1 MSIDIRDLS
10 RTIIPK
16 SDQLNSE
23 QLLTGPMTV
32 TITDVSASG
41 SAEQPVTVHYAG
53 EDGRPYRP
61 CKTMRRLMIFAW
73 GADGNA
79 WIGKSMT
86 LYHDPSIKWGGEAV
100 GGIRISHMSDIPK
113 DISVKLTLTRSKK
126 TVHDVKV
133 LQVSRKETLKDKAAR
148 IVESV
153 KAGDVSEVAQKLATL
168 KQSQQEALMNE
179 LDADTRAAITAEWS
193 RRAAA

>member
-1 MSIDIRDLS
+1 MSSDIRNLS

-23 QLLTGPMTV
+23 QLLTGPLTI
-32 TITDVSASG
+32 TITDVVVVESS
-41 SAEQPVTVHYAG
+41 EQPIVIHYAG
-53 EDGRPYRP
+53 QDGRPYKP
-61 CKTMRRLMIFAW
+61 GKTMRRLIIFAW
-73 GADGNA
+73 GEDGNA
-79 WIGKSMT
+79 WIGRSMT
-86 LYHDPSIKWGGEAV
+86 LYNDPSIKWGGEAV
-100 GGIRISHMSDIPK
+100 GGIRISHMSDIAR
-113 DISVKLTLTRSKK
+113 DISIKLTLTRGKK

-133 LQVSRKETLKDKAAR
+133 LQVARKETLKDKAAR
-148 IVESV
+148 IIESV
-153 KAGDVSEVAQKLATL
+153 KAGDVSEVAQKLSTL